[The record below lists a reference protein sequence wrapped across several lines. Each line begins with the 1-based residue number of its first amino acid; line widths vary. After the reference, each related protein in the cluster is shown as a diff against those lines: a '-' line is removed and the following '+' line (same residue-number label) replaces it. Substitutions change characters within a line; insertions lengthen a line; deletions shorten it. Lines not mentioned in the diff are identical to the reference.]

1 MTRIDAAVLRGP
13 RELGIETLD
22 LADPKADEV
31 LVDVRAT
38 GVCHTDY
45 HRYTG
50 DADVETPVVLGHEGA
65 GVVEAVGD
73 AVRAVEPGDRVV
85 LTANPSCGT
94 CPACAAG
101 EPYHCEP
108 GQRAAFGGHLLDGTR
123 RLTDADGAAVNQFFA
138 QASFAEK
145 AVVPE
150 RTAIPVDER
159 VPFEVAA
166 LLGCG
171 AQTGIGAV
179 VNTADV
185 DAGDTVAV
193 FGCGGLGM
201 SAISA
206 ADAVGAGEIVAV
218 DVVAGKLDRAAE
230 LGATE
235 TVDASE
241 VDPVEL
247 IEEATGGGVD
257 HAFEFTGDTT
267 AMEQAFAAARRGGQA
282 LVSGAGD
289 IREDISIPPADL
301 LLDKRLRGNLGGS
314 TRPRVDVPRYAEMY
328 LRGDVDLDA
337 LVSRT
342 CPLSDLEDAFEAM
355 ATDDVVRSV
364 ITFD

>member
-1 MTRIDAAVLRGP
+1 MRRIDAAVLRGP
-13 RELGIETLD
+13 RDLRIETLE
-22 LADPKADEV
+22 LGEPKADEV

-45 HRYTG
+45 HRYAG
-50 DADVETPVVLGHEGA
+50 DAEVETPVVLGHEGA
-65 GVVEAVGD
+65 GVVEAVGE
-73 AVRAVEPGDRVV
+73 AVTAVEPGDRVV
-85 LTANPSCGT
+85 LTANPSCGV
-94 CPACAAG
+94 CAACAAG
-101 EPYHCEP
+101 EPYHCEA
-108 GQRAAFGGHLLDGTR
+108 GARAAFGGTMLDGTR
-123 RLTDADGAAVNQFFA
+123 RLVDADGEPVNHFFA
-138 QASFAEK
+138 QASFAEG

-150 RTAIPVDER
+150 RTAIPVPDA
-159 VPFEVAA
+159 VPFDRAA

-185 DAGDTVAV
+185 DAGDSVAV

-201 SAISA
+201 SAIGA
-206 ADAVGAGEIVAV
+206 ADAVGAGRIVAV
-218 DVVAGKLDRAAE
+218 DVVGEKLAAARD

-235 TVDASE
+235 TVDASAT
-241 VDPVEL
+241 DPVEE
-247 IEEATGGGVD
+247 IEALTGGGVD
-257 HAFEFTGDTT
+257 HAFEFTGKP
-267 AMEQAFAAARRGGQA
+267 AVMEQAFAAARRGGQA
-282 LVSGAGD
+282 LISGAGD

-342 CPLSDLEDAFEAM
+342 YPLADLEAAFEAVE
-355 ATDDVVRSV
+355 DPDVVRSV
-364 ITFD
+364 ITFQ